1 MKILN
6 MAKYDI
12 EIIKC
17 MDVVFFFFFRLM
29 IYKSVKNIR

>member
-12 EIIKC
+12 ELIKC
-17 MDVVFFFFFRLM
+17 MDVVFFFLLK
-29 IYKSVKNIR
+29 INDI